1 MVDGKNKSSV
11 VRNLQIPLNQ
21 GFAKFCLK
29 TTKNVDFVKKSIFF
43 GRQVR
48 EPAGFS
54 NMSNLLKKLL
64 MVIVWVGVF
73 ILGNNCREVFADELS
88 HTESVLTKVTGR
100 LQVQDYT
107 GAIALFENLPADQRE
122 SSTFQLLYASILNS
136 AGRTTEARVI
146 VEKIIAAESTNTEA
160 LFVLSTIE
168 AAVGKTREQRSLLE
182 RILKIDPI
190 HVQALIAL
198 GTINLQG
205 RSWRTSASYFD
216 RVLEVEPENR
226 DALVGRA
233 QVFRYTQDLQSAEAL
248 LNHAIARFPDWVNPR
263 IERARLYRNTRFFAR
278 ALADLDAAKRIDAAD
293 YWVAVDRGGVLM
305 DMDKKDEALEEYERA
320 IKLDP
325 DNFLAYVYTA
335 GIKEDLQDYEGA
347 EQAYRAVIRL
357 KPDYYFA
364 FEGLGICNIRKGQWA
379 AARDAFLE
387 AYKRAPKEANYA
399 LLAAMS
405 WMRAGKLT
413 DPELKQFLQK
423 AMRGVPR
430 DAAAWPMLR
439 LYHDLSGDGDVLSR
453 LEKEKDA
460 DTKARMF
467 YYLAN
472 YYDIRGIKT
481 LADTYF
487 IEVKKLNQL
496 KNIEWRLNEW
506 AFEQR
511 NLTVT
516 DNP

>member
-1 MVDGKNKSSV
+1 M
-11 VRNLQIPLNQ
+11 
-21 GFAKFCLK
+21 A
-29 TTKNVDFVKKSIFF
+29 
-43 GRQVR
+43 
-48 EPAGFS
+48 
-54 NMSNLLKKLL
+54 
-64 MVIVWVGVF
+64 IVWAGAF
-73 ILGNNCREVFADELS
+73 MLGNTCLGAFAEERS
-88 HTESVLTKVTGR
+88 HTESVLTQVTGR
-100 LQVQDYT
+100 LQAQDYT
-107 GAIALFENLPADQRE
+107 GALALFENLPADQRE
-122 SSTFQLLYASILNS
+122 SSAFQLLYASILNS
-136 AGRTTEARVI
+136 AGRTAEARGI
-146 VEKIIAAESTNTEA
+146 VGKIIAAEPAHTEA

-168 AAVGKTREQRSLLE
+168 AAAGKEREQRSLLE
-182 RILKIDPI
+182 RILKIDPMHI
-190 HVQALIAL
+190 QALIAL

-205 RSWRTSASYFD
+205 RSWRTAASYFD
-216 RVLEVEPENR
+216 RVLEAEPENP

-233 QVFRYTQDLQSAEAL
+233 QAFRYTQDFQRAEAL
-248 LNHAIARFPDWVNPR
+248 LNQAIARFPDWVNPR
-263 IERARLYRNTRFFAR
+263 IERARLYRNTRFFSR
-278 ALADLDAAKRIDAAD
+278 ALADLDAAKRIDPAD

-305 DMDKKDEALEEYERA
+305 DMDKKAEALEEYERA

-325 DNFLAYVYTA
+325 NNFLAYVYAA

-347 EQAYRAVIRL
+347 EQAYRAIIRL

-364 FEGLGICNIRKGQWA
+364 FEGLGICHMRKGQWA
-379 AARDAFLE
+379 AAREAFLE

-399 LLAAMS
+399 LLAAMN

-423 AMRGVPR
+423 ALRGVPR
-430 DAAAWPMLR
+430 DAAAWSMLR
-439 LYHDLSGDGDVLSR
+439 LYHDLSGDGDVLTR
-453 LEKEKDA
+453 LEKEKDL

-472 YYDIRGIKT
+472 YYDIRGIKI

-516 DNP
+516 DSP

>member
-1 MVDGKNKSSV
+1 MSLFQDSAGADFW
-11 VRNLQIPLNQ
+11 LD
-21 GFAKFCLK
+21 AKGLGR
-29 TTKNVDFVKKSIFF
+29 TRPRRFF
-43 GRQVR
+43 SFIVQV
-48 EPAGFS
+48 GCVTD
-54 NMSNLLKKLL
+54 NLLKKNL
-64 MVIVWVGVF
+64 MVILWLGVL
-73 ILGNNCREVFADELS
+73 ILGNTCPEAFADTGELS
-88 HTESVLTKVTGR
+88 HIESILTGVTER

-107 GAIALFENLPADQRE
+107 GAIALFENLPAAQRE
-122 SSTFQLLYASILNS
+122 SSAFQLLYASILNS
-136 AGRTTEARVI
+136 AGRAAEARVI
-146 VEKIIAAESTNTEA
+146 VAKVVAAEPANTEA
-160 LFVLSTIE
+160 LFVLSSIE
-168 AAVGKTREQRSLLE
+168 AAVGKEREQRILLE

-198 GTINLQG
+198 GTMSLQS
-205 RSWRTSASYFD
+205 RSWRTGAAYFD
-216 RVLEVEPENR
+216 RVLDVEPENG

-233 QVFRYTQDLQSAEAL
+233 QVFRYTQDFQRAEAL
-248 LNHAIARFPDWVNPR
+248 LNQAIARFPDWVSPR
-263 IERARLYRNTRFFAR
+263 VERARLYRNSRFFAR
-278 ALADLDAAKRIDAAD
+278 ALADLDVAKRLDGTD
-293 YWVAVDRGGVLM
+293 YWVAVDRGAVLM
-305 DMDKKDEALEEYERA
+305 DLDKKAESLEEYERA

-335 GIKEDLQDYEGA
+335 GIKNDLQDYAGA

-364 FEGLGICNIRKGQWA
+364 FEGLGILSMRTGQWA

-399 LLAAMS
+399 LLAALN
-405 WMRAGKLT
+405 WMRAGKPR

-430 DAAAWPMLR
+430 DAAAWSMLR
-439 LYHDLSGDGDVLSR
+439 LYHDLSGDVDVAMR
-453 LEKEKDA
+453 LEKEKDP
-460 DTKARMF
+460 DVKAQMF

-472 YYDIRGIKT
+472 YYDIQGIKT

-487 IEVKKLNQL
+487 IQVKKLNQN

-511 NLTVT
+511 NLTIT
-516 DNP
+516 DKP